1 MESEQRGRTAEGPGR
16 CPTGLVDFL
25 EIAPTEPT
33 VAVMPEAEAMGE
45 LEAEAWGT
53 SSQPSGSSTPRVLTW
68 DHVQI
73 RAAPSNKS
81 TLLTTVIDGPSAVP
95 ASLFRLRPP
104 PVAPPA
110 AAPAAPVESNPQ
122 ETHEDCDLTELRPK
136 DELEDDD
143 DYQEA
148 STNLAKAIA
157 LEIQDDFEQFEG
169 NSPSEEATTGLAN
182 SSVVQPAR
190 VFPVNHLP
198 VRLMA
203 KARWLPRRL
212 LAKRVA
218 AVRRREAPRHLAAD
232 LRLLLRLE
240 RTIGAER
247 LLRACHFLVHWP
259 SVARHAA
266 AQADRKG

>member
-1 MESEQRGRTAEGPGR
+1 MESEQRGRTAEGPGGG
-16 CPTGLVDFL
+16 PLGLVDFL

-45 LEAEAWGT
+45 LEPSR
-53 SSQPSGSSTPRVLTW
+53 SSARSVLTW
-68 DHVQI
+68 DNVQI

-104 PVAPPA
+104 PV
-110 AAPAAPVESNPQ
+110 ESNPE
-122 ETHEDCDLTELRPK
+122 ETHEDCDLTELGPK

-218 AVRRREAPRHLAAD
+218 AVRRREAR
-232 LRLLLRLE
+232 
-240 RTIGAER
+240 
-247 LLRACHFLVHWP
+247 WP
-259 SVARHAA
+259 
-266 AQADRKG
+266 

>member
-45 LEAEAWGT
+45 LE
-53 SSQPSGSSTPRVLTW
+53 PSRSSTPSVLTW

-157 LEIQDDFEQFEG
+157 LEIQDDLEQFEG
-169 NSPSEEATTGLAN
+169 NSPSEEANTGLAN
-182 SSVVQPAR
+182 SSVVQPAS
-190 VFPVNHLP
+190 VFPVNHLQ

-218 AVRRREAPRHLAAD
+218 AVRRREASSPAHL
-232 LRLLLRLE
+232 
-240 RTIGAER
+240 TS
-247 LLRACHFLVHWP
+247 RASWLWRRSLKCG
-259 SVARHAA
+259 S
-266 AQADRKG
+266 

>member
-1 MESEQRGRTAEGPGR
+1 M
-16 CPTGLVDFL
+16 
-25 EIAPTEPT
+25 
-33 VAVMPEAEAMGE
+33 AVMPEAEAMGE
-45 LEAEAWGT
+45 LE
-53 SSQPSGSSTPRVLTW
+53 PSRSSTPSVLTW

-104 PVAPPA
+104 
-110 AAPAAPVESNPQ
+110 PVESNPQ

-218 AVRRREAPRHLAAD
+218 AVRRREARPPPPEAPLYMLVPRRPAHAWHAGFSTASS
-232 LRLLLRLE
+232 R
-240 RTIGAER
+240 
-247 LLRACHFLVHWP
+247 
-259 SVARHAA
+259 VARWLL
-266 AQADRKG
+266 DGFSKGNL